1 MTTLLQDVRYGV
13 RLLLRTPGFSLVA
26 IVTLALGIGANTAIF
41 SVVHALLLRPLPY
54 PAAGRLV
61 MVFQDFSARGE
72 RADEWA
78 TPGNYV
84 DWRAD
89 KKLFRDLAA
98 VSGWQPALT
107 GVGQPEPLV
116 GEQVTSGYFDVLGV
130 PAAFGRTFTD
140 SDMVPNAPRVA
151 ILSDALWQRRFGGQ
165 RDVLGRIVTLGG
177 DPHEII
183 GVMPPQFRPAVIPA
197 AQLWR
202 PRQLNTANP
211 SRGAVVLRVVARLQD
226 GLSLPQAQSAA
237 TVLSQALERAHPD
250 SNTKAGISLISLHS
264 FVVGDIRAG
273 LLVLF
278 GAVFFVLIIACVNI
292 ANLLL
297 VRASARTREIAVRMA
312 LGAGR
317 PRVVRQLLT
326 ESVLLA
332 AAGGSVGLLIGVW
345 GIAGLAA
352 IAPVT
357 SRSAASISLDWTVM
371 LFTAALTVMTGMV
384 FGLVPA
390 LQASRAGF
398 TAGLRDGARGSTGM
412 SGRSIRQSLIV
423 AEVAIAL
430 MLLVGGG
437 LLMRTLVRLQSVD
450 LGFQSEGI
458 LVGQVLPPQAKYPGN
473 SDRKVF
479 YDRLLERMAALPGV
493 EKAALTSVVP
503 MGGGDSDTDIYIEGR
518 PLPRTNDEATIT
530 WYRLVSQDYFEL
542 MGIALQKG
550 RVFSASEA
558 APVVV
563 VNETAVAR
571 LWPGEDP
578 LGRRVRFSTRGDAPW
593 FTIVGIV
600 RDVRGAGPRAASRVE
615 TYVPYS
621 FMPEPGISVVLK
633 TSGAPMALASSLAQ
647 GVLNVDAD
655 TPVSGVSSLDTLVAN
670 SVAEPRFVATL
681 VAIFAGL
688 ALTLAAIGIYGVTSY
703 VVVQRTAEIGVRMA
717 LGADSRDVFG
727 VVVGGALRLVAIGVA
742 FGLAGALLLTRSL
755 ATLLFGI
762 PAHDPFTFAAMTG
775 VLIAVAAMAGAIPA
789 LRASRVDPVVA
800 LRTQ

>member
-1 MTTLLQDVRYGV
+1 
-13 RLLLRTPGFSLVA
+13 
-26 IVTLALGIGANTAIF
+26 
-41 SVVHALLLRPLPY
+41 
-54 PAAGRLV
+54 
-61 MVFQDFSARGE
+61 
-72 RADEWA
+72 
-78 TPGNYV
+78 
-84 DWRAD
+84 
-89 KKLFRDLAA
+89 
-98 VSGWQPALT
+98 
-107 GVGQPEPLV
+107 
-116 GEQVTSGYFDVLGV
+116 
-130 PAAFGRTFTD
+130 
-140 SDMVPNAPRVA
+140 MVPNAPRVA

-165 RDVLGRIVTLGG
+165 RNVVGRIVTLGG

-183 GVMPPQFRPAVIPA
+183 GVMPPEFRPAVIPA

-211 SRGAVVLRVVARLQD
+211 SRGAVVLRVVARLQE
-226 GLSLPQAQSAA
+226 GLSAQQAQSAA
-237 TVLSQALERAHPD
+237 TVLARQLEREHPD
-250 SNTKAGISLISLHS
+250 WNTKAGIGLVSLHT

-278 GAVFFVLIIACVNI
+278 GAVLFVLIIACVNI

-297 VRASARTREIAVRMA
+297 VRASARAREIAVRMA

-317 PRVVRQLLT
+317 GRVVRQLLT

-332 AAGGSVGLLIGVW
+332 IAGGSAGLLIGVW

-357 SRSAASISLDWTVM
+357 SRTAASMTLDWTVM
-371 LFTAALTVMTGMV
+371 LFAAVLTVATGIV

-390 LQASRAGF
+390 FQASRVGF
-398 TAGLRDGARGSTGM
+398 GAGLRDGGRGSTGT
-412 SGRSIRQSLIV
+412 SGRTIRQSLIV
-423 AEVAIAL
+423 AEVAVAL

-437 LLMRTLVRLQSVD
+437 LLMRTLLQLQSVD
-450 LGFQSEGI
+450 LGFQSKGI
-458 LVGQVLPPQAKYPGN
+458 LVGQVLPPQAKYREN
-473 SDRKVF
+473 ADRKAL
-479 YDRLLERMAALPGV
+479 YDRLLERMSALPGV

-503 MGGGDSDTDIYIEGR
+503 MGGGDSDMDIYIEGR
-518 PLPRTNDEATIT
+518 PLPRTNDEATTT
-530 WYRLVSQDYFEL
+530 WYRLVSRDYFDL
-542 MGIALQKG
+542 MGIALHKG
-550 RVFSASEA
+550 RVFSGSEA

-563 VNETAVAR
+563 VNETAAAR

-600 RDVRGAGPRAASRVE
+600 ADVRGAGPRAAPRVE

-633 TSGAPMALASSLAQ
+633 TSGEPVALSTSLAQ
-647 GVLNVDAD
+647 GVLSVDAD
-655 TPVSGVSSLDTLVAN
+655 TPVSGVDSLDNLVAN

-717 LGADSRDVFG
+717 LGADRRDVFG

-742 FGLAGALLLTRSL
+742 VGLAGALLLTRGL
-755 ATLLFGI
+755 TTLLFGI

-775 VLIAVAAMAGAIPA
+775 VLLAVATLAGAIPA
-789 LRASRVDPVVA
+789 LRASRVDPVDA
-800 LRTQ
+800 LRTE

>member
-1 MTTLLQDVRYGV
+1 MTAFLQDVRYGV
-13 RLLLRTPGFSLVA
+13 RLLLRAPGFTLVA
-26 IVTLALGIGANTAIF
+26 IATLALGIGANTAIF
-41 SVVHALLLRPLPY
+41 SAVHALLLRPLPY
-54 PAAGRLV
+54 PDAGRLV

-130 PAAFGRTFTD
+130 PVAIGRSFTEG
-140 SDMVPNAPRVA
+140 DMIPNAPRVA
-151 ILSDALWQRRFGGQ
+151 ILSDALWQRRFGAQ
-165 RDVLGRIVTLGG
+165 RDVVGRTVTLGG

-183 GVMPPQFRPAVIPA
+183 GVMPPEFRPAVIPA

-211 SRGAVVLRVVARLQD
+211 SRGAVVLRIVARLQN
-226 GLSLPQAQSAA
+226 GLVLPQAQSAA
-237 TVLSQALERAHPD
+237 TVLAQQLEREHPD
-250 SNTKAGISLISLHS
+250 SNTNAGIRLLSLHT
-264 FVVGDIRAG
+264 FLVGDIRAG
-273 LLVLF
+273 LFVLF

-312 LGAGR
+312 LGAGKS
-317 PRVVRQLLT
+317 RVVRQLLT

-345 GIAGLAA
+345 GIAGLSA

-357 SRSAASISLDWTVM
+357 SGTAASISLDWTVM
-371 LFTAALTVMTGMV
+371 LFAAALTVATGIV

-398 TAGLRDGARGSTGM
+398 TTGLRDGGRGSTGT
-412 SGRSIRQSLIV
+412 SGRTIRQSLIV
-423 AEVAIAL
+423 AEVAVAL

-437 LLMRTLVRLQSVD
+437 LLMRTLLSLQSVD
-450 LGFQSEGI
+450 LGFQPKGI
-458 LVGQVLPPQAKYPGN
+458 LVGQVLPPQAKYPN
-473 SDRKVF
+473 DSARKVL
-479 YDRLLERMAALPGV
+479 YDRLLERMSALPGV

-503 MGGGDSDTDIYIEGR
+503 MAGGDSDTDIYIEGR

-530 WYRLVSQDYFEL
+530 WYRLVSRDYFEL

-550 RVFSASEA
+550 RLFSSSEA
-558 APVVV
+558 APVVI

-578 LGRRVRFSTRGDAPW
+578 LGRRVRFGTRGDAPW

-600 RDVRGAGPRAASRVE
+600 RDVRGAGPRAAPRVE

-633 TSGAPMALASSLAQ
+633 TSGEPTSLSSSLAQ
-647 GVLNVDAD
+647 GVLSVDAD
-655 TPVSGVSSLDTLVAN
+655 TAVAGVNSLDSLVAN
-670 SVAEPRFVATL
+670 SVAQPRFVATL
-681 VAIFAGL
+681 VAVFAGL
-688 ALTLAAIGIYGVTSY
+688 ALTLAALGIYGVTSY

-727 VVVGGALRLVAIGVA
+727 VVVGGALRLVAIGAA
-742 FGLAGALLLTRSL
+742 FGLAGALVLTRSL
-755 ATLLFGI
+755 TTLLFGV
-762 PAHDPFTFAAMTG
+762 PPHDPFTFAAMTG
-775 VLIAVAAMAGAIPA
+775 VLLAVAALAGAIPA

-800 LRTQ
+800 LRTE